1 MAVARLEKTVAV
13 EGAIRVYEGRV
24 SDFPSD
30 QAVLVPGYKYSM
42 IIERH
47 EAAPHIKGLAQIV
60 PKPSERRAIVRCLWE
75 HGYRGEVHWTRM
87 RPDGSHEVT
96 FDLEFLVKGR
106 TAMIGVVCDAR
117 TWQEAQNAVVKEVK
131 ERCAK
136 AAANAQ
142 RADASVEFR
151 LAAAVSATDLH
162 NTAEF
167 LERMTFPHLPVAA
180 G

>member
-30 QAVLVPGYKYSM
+30 QAVLVPGYKYSV
-42 IIERH
+42 ILERH
-47 EAAPHIKGLAQIV
+47 GSTPHIKGLAQFV
-60 PKPSERRAIVRCLWE
+60 PNLVERRAIAHCLWRY
-75 HGYRGEVHWTRM
+75 GYRGEVHWTRM
-87 RPDGSHEVT
+87 RPDGPHEVI

-106 TAMIGVVCDAR
+106 TAMIGVVCDAT
-117 TWQEAQNAVVKEVK
+117 TWQEAQNAMVREVK

-142 RADASVEFR
+142 RADAAVEFR